1 MHNSDFA
8 YCSIDRQES
17 RVDLFNVDFLIN
29 IAIIAVAILF
39 LNLTSDVVIK
49 YATKIAAISKLGK
62 TSIGFTLISLS
73 TTLPELTV
81 ALSAALSGGAA
92 LSIGNAIGSNIFN
105 ISAILGI
112 GAVILALNIR
122 YVCKRN
128 KTPHVKDNNIIPNF
142 VSSELSNIEFG
153 LFVASVVPLIL
164 LYISADWAWFVGL
177 ILLGVFVFYIYHLS
191 KVRITTEETDVE
203 IEPHE
208 KGKLKR
214 LVAFTILGALGVVI
228 SANFMV
234 NSAIAIA
241 TSAGISQQ
249 VIGATIVALGTSIPE
264 LTIGVKSILRGHANL
279 ALGNIIGAAF
289 FNTTLILGVTLFVPA
304 LIGSTVMLN
313 MSVYLNL
320 ILFSMIINTFFW
332 YFLSRKKIT
341 WKEGIVLLAIY
352 VLFIIT
358 TLSAG
363 L

>member
-1 MHNSDFA
+1 MDF
-8 YCSIDRQES
+8 
-17 RVDLFNVDFLIN
+17 FNADFLIN
-29 IAIIAVAILF
+29 ILIIAVAIVF

-81 ALSAALSGGAA
+81 ALSAAISGGAA

-105 ISAILGI
+105 ISVILGI
-112 GAVILALNIR
+112 GAVLLGANIF
-122 YVCKRN
+122 VKCKRKKAVPTN
-128 KTPHVKDNNIIPNF
+128 NDNILPNF
-142 VSSELSNIEFG
+142 VESELSNIEFG

-164 LYISADWAWFVGL
+164 LYIPQDWAWFVGL
-177 ILLGVFVFYIYHLS
+177 ILLGVFGIYIYRLS
-191 KVRITTEETDVE
+191 RVRITTDEADVE
-203 IEPHE
+203 IEPGD

-214 LVAFTILGALGVVI
+214 FAVFTILGALGVVV

-234 NSAIAIA
+234 ESAIAIA
-241 TSAGISQQ
+241 TSAGVSQQ

-289 FNTTLILGVTLFVPA
+289 FNTTLILGVTLFVPSLLGHGLA
-304 LIGSTVMLN
+304 NLD

-320 ILFSMIINTFFW
+320 ILFSIIINTFFW
-332 YFLSRKKIT
+332 YFLSRKKIA
-341 WKEGIVLLAIY
+341 WKEGAVLLTIY

-358 TLSAG
+358 TISAG

>member
-1 MHNSDFA
+1 LADFFSA
-8 YCSIDRQES
+8 
-17 RVDLFNVDFLIN
+17 NFLLN
-29 IAIIAVAILF
+29 IVIIAVAIVF

-49 YATKIAAISKLGK
+49 FATKIAAITKLGK

-81 ALSAALSGGAA
+81 ALSAAISGGAA

-112 GAVILALNIR
+112 GAVILGLN
-122 YVCKRN
+122 VFLGHKRN
-128 KTPHVKDNNIIPNF
+128 KTICVDNNNIIPNF

-153 LFVASVVPLIL
+153 LFVASVVPLAL
-164 LYISADWAWFVGL
+164 LYVSAEWAWFVGF
-177 ILLGVFVFYIYHLS
+177 ILLAVFGVYIYRLS

-203 IEPHE
+203 ITPQE
-208 KGKLKR
+208 KGKLKQF
-214 LVAFTILGALGVVI
+214 VVFTILGALGVVI

-234 NSAIAIA
+234 EAAIAIA
-241 TSAGISQQ
+241 TSAGVSQQ

-304 LIGSTVMLN
+304 LVGLPVAIN

-320 ILFSMIINTFFW
+320 ILFSIIINTFFW

-341 WKEGIVLLAIY
+341 WKEGTVLLTIY
-352 VLFIIT
+352 ILFIIT
-358 TLSAG
+358 TVTAG